1 MYRTEAKTWL
11 ALTLVL
17 KPQLR
22 NGEQGSV
29 VTREVD
35 VFNARAD
42 HPGMKPFVP
51 QEKKKKRD

>member
-1 MYRTEAKTWL
+1 M